1 MDSRTNN
8 MELLYLVGTIWLILL
23 ISFAMCLDTRRPMST
38 KLKYKYK
45 VKDDSIF
52 RKIIK
57 FKDKEHYPCN
67 YFKIVP
73 FYVFLVL
80 AILSLILLL
89 VDIFAN
95 GVITNVVSAKVFIIT
110 MLCVFGISIIYFLV
124 IVVWW
129 EIVDYNEFKF
139 TKEEKEELKQL
150 RKFRKENKKNK

>member
-1 MDSRTNN
+1 

-57 FKDKEHYPCN
+57 FKNKEHYPCN

-129 EIVDYNEFKF
+129 EIVDYKEFKF

>member
-1 MDSRTNN
+1 MK
-8 MELLYLVGTIWLILL
+8 LLYLVGTIWSILL

-129 EIVDYNEFKF
+129 EIVDYKEFKF

>member
-1 MDSRTNN
+1 

-57 FKDKEHYPCN
+57 FKNKEHYPCN

>member
-1 MDSRTNN
+1 

-23 ISFAMCLDTRRPMST
+23 ISFAMCLDTRIPMST

>member
-1 MDSRTNN
+1 
-8 MELLYLVGTIWLILL
+8 MELLYLVGTIWSILL

-45 VKDDSIF
+45 VKYDSIF

>member
-1 MDSRTNN
+1 
-8 MELLYLVGTIWLILL
+8 MELLYLVGTIWSILL
-23 ISFAMCLDTRRPMST
+23 VTFAMCLDTRRPMST

>member
-1 MDSRTNN
+1 
-8 MELLYLVGTIWLILL
+8 MELLYLVGTIWSILL
-23 ISFAMCLDTRRPMST
+23 ISFAMCLDTGRPMST

-129 EIVDYNEFKF
+129 EIVDYKEFKF

>member
-1 MDSRTNN
+1 
-8 MELLYLVGTIWLILL
+8 MELLYLVGTIWSILL
-23 ISFAMCLDTRRPMST
+23 VTFAMCLDTRRPMST

-57 FKDKEHYPCN
+57 FIDKEHYPCN

>member
-1 MDSRTNN
+1 
-8 MELLYLVGTIWLILL
+8 MELLYLVGTIWSILL

-129 EIVDYNEFKF
+129 EIVDYKEFKF

>member
-1 MDSRTNN
+1 MVNFIN
-8 MELLYLVGTIWLILL
+8 II
-23 ISFAMCLDTRRPMST
+23 AMCLDTRRPMST